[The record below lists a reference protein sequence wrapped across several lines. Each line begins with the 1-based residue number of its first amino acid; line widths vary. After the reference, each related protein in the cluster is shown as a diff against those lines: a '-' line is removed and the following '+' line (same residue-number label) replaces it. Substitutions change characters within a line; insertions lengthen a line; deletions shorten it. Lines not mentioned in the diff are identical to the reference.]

1 MPRCPAMLME
11 EHPRDL
17 QHSQFVQQ
25 EEHDVLF
32 MQQL

>member
-1 MPRCPAMLME
+1 MPRCPAVLME

-17 QHSQFVQQ
+17 HLSQLVQQ
-25 EEHDVLF
+25 EEHDVLS